1 MDTSSSVSIWVS
13 IGVTGKQLKGKSED
27 CLKIAG
33 RLLKIGSGLKQKILK
48 SAVGT
53 QFISLDTGL

>member
-33 RLLKIGSGLKQKILK
+33 RLLKIEYEYTSVIHWIYNKLCI
-48 SAVGT
+48 T
-53 QFISLDTGL
+53 EE